1 MARPALRRASI
12 NARSVCAAKFL
23 LVIIHSGCVCLAVF
37 VFFGAARKTRLNEI
51 SIYFELLF
59 FCLFLCGWR
68 GVEGDGGCKR
78 FIRAGD
84 KWFWKCS
91 DAPKHKLTLTF

>member
-37 VFFGAARKTRLNEI
+37 VFSVLQEKQDRMRSRFTLNYYFFVCFFVVGGEWKATVAVNVSLEQGTSGFGNALMHRSTN
-51 SIYFELLF
+51 
-59 FCLFLCGWR
+59 
-68 GVEGDGGCKR
+68 
-78 FIRAGD
+78 
-84 KWFWKCS
+84 
-91 DAPKHKLTLTF
+91 